1 MGREI
6 AVFGQGGDHGHEV
19 RLTGA
24 VVADDQQPLVVHG
37 LVELKL
43 RNDEVDQLLGHLLGD
58 DVGLDKLPGSSG
70 LVGVPQL
77 NHGFDRLE
85 LDQISVFHRVCPPC
99 AFVPCLHAMASGF
112 TTRKSRKGYRLYS
125 G

>member
-1 MGREI
+1 M
-6 AVFGQGGDHGHEV
+6 

-43 RNDEVDQLLGHLLGD
+43 RNDQVDQLLGHLLGD
-58 DVGLDKLPGSSG
+58 DVGLDKLPGGSG

-85 LDQISVFHRVCPPC
+85 LDQVSVFHRVCLPALSMLVFMRWPP
-99 AFVPCLHAMASGF
+99 V
-112 TTRKSRKGYRLYS
+112 
-125 G
+125 